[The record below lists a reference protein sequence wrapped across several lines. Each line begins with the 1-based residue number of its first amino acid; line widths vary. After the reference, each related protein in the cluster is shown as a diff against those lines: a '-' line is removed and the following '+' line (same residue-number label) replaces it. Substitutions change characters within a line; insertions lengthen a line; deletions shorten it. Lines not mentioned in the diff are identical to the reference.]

1 MASERWSEEDTKLA
15 LFLYF
20 QLPYGKLHKGNPEIQ
35 RLADFLGRTHSSVAM
50 KLGNF
55 ASLDPVVTETGRKG
69 LSGASKLDQ
78 IVFDRFSSDW
88 TALVDETEAVWSKV
102 IEIKPTSALKD
113 VTTSYQFKHFEGPSS
128 TQSFITTRL
137 GQSFFRRAVLANY
150 DDRCCVTG
158 ISDPRLINASHI
170 KPWAVDKENRHN
182 PANGIALSATFDRAF
197 DQGLMAINCE
207 GRISFSAQLLALGCE
222 STRQYF
228 SKYEGKLI
236 ELPRRFPLKSD
247 FLSWHKIEI
256 FQA

>member
-78 IVFDRFSSDW
+78 IVFDRFSANW
-88 TALVDETEAVWSKV
+88 TALVDETEAVWNKI
-102 IEIKPTSALKD
+102 IELKPQSVLND
-113 VTTSYQFKHFEGPSS
+113 VTASYKFKPYEGASS
-128 TQSFITTRL
+128 TQSFSTMRL

-158 ISDPRLINASHI
+158 ISDKRLLNTSHI
-170 KPWAVDKENRHN
+170 KPWSIDEENRHN

-197 DQGLMAINCE
+197 DRGLMTINGD
-207 GRISFSAQLLALGCE
+207 GRISFSSQLLALGCE

-228 SKYEGKLI
+228 SKYDGKSI

-247 FLSWHKIEI
+247 FLSWHKSEI
-256 FQA
+256 FQR

>member
-1 MASERWSEEDTKLA
+1 MTSERWSEEDTKLA

-35 RLADFLGRTHSSVAM
+35 RLAEFLGRTPSSVAM

-88 TALVDETEAVWSKV
+88 TSLVDETEAVWNN
-102 IEIKPTSALKD
+102 IADLKPTSVLND
-113 VTTSYQFKHFEGPSS
+113 VTMPYKFKYYEGPSEAKS
-128 TQSFITTRL
+128 LSRIRL

-170 KPWAVDKENRHN
+170 KPWAIDEKNRHN

-197 DQGLMAINCE
+197 DQGLMAINCD
-207 GRISFSAQLLALGCE
+207 GQISFSAQLLELDCDR
-222 STRQYF
+222 TRQYF
-228 SKYEGKLI
+228 SRYEGRLI
-236 ELPRRFPLKSD
+236 EFPKRFPLKSD
-247 FLSWHKIEI
+247 FLSWHQSEI
-256 FQA
+256 FQS

>member
-20 QLPYGKLHKGNPEIQ
+20 QLPYGKLHRGNPEIQ
-35 RLADFLGRTHSSVAM
+35 RLAEFLDRTHSSVAM

-88 TALVDETEAVWSKV
+88 TALVDETEAAWNKILDIDS
-102 IEIKPTSALKD
+102 TALLKD
-113 VTTSYQFKHFEGPSS
+113 HTTPYHFKPYEGQSS
-128 TQSFITTRL
+128 TERLSTTRL

-170 KPWAVDKENRHN
+170 KPWAVDEENRHN
-182 PANGIALSATFDRAF
+182 PANGVALSATFDRAF
-197 DQGLMAINCE
+197 DQGLMAINDD

-236 ELPRRFPLKSD
+236 ELPRRFPLKSE
-247 FLSWHKIEI
+247 FLNWHKAEI
-256 FQA
+256 FRT